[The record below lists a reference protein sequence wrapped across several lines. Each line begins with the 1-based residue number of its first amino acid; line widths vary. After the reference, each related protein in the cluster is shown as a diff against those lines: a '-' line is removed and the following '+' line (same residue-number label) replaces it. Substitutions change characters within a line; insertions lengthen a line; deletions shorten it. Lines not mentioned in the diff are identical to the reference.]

1 MKKRFISL
9 CLTLALAAAPAGAV
23 FSDISSGSLQQTAS
37 VLNSLGIMQGTGNSR
52 FEPGRSLTRAEFC
65 KLAVTA
71 MGIDDASPYASYT
84 IFPDVRAS
92 HWAARYVNAAL
103 RHPEFKDNY
112 IIRGYADGTFGPDK
126 PLTYGEVCTMLLRML
141 GYKESDIGP
150 FWPADYIAQANALGL
165 TRGVSLRDAKTP
177 VTRGDAATM
186 LLNTLGT
193 ATYANG
199 TEGEPLI
206 SKVSSSTVKNCILLE
221 TGETDSSLASDEALF
236 FENGTLGTARKTA
249 GPLDRSLIGV
259 YGTLVIGKKGE
270 IVAVGV
276 VPDTASRQET
286 YKVTSAA
293 ADRIV
298 TETGTFR
305 PDRTTPT
312 YISGTTQTGNSE
324 KGLTPLSEVW
334 SSILPGDTL
343 NAYFNEYG
351 TLTLLAVLPNTSTV
365 SANTFVYGLA
375 TSANIPAEYKI
386 VKNGAIIDRSG
397 LKKYDVVT
405 LDAAKKL
412 ALVYDTRLSGR
423 YKAGTPTVS
432 YPQEVKVY
440 GNSFR
445 ISDSAAAFFKDIK
458 LKDYITLLFDAN
470 GNVAAAY
477 PRSTVSADMQGVVTQ
492 IEEKQATVILTNGI
506 ILRDIP
512 LNMPD
517 DPDTL
522 QTQKRDTY
530 NHRLVSITQ
539 SGETAVLTKCSF
551 SNKTTGEWTIADNK
565 LGSKLVSPR
574 VQVYEEVIPGAPL
587 NHIALADIDL
597 SKIPSSDIRYT
608 VSDSAGTITNIV
620 LSDVTGDSWLYGM
633 GHGEKKFVPP
643 SDGLKNV
650 PWNNLTKE
658 AQQNHVNDGSST
670 HPSTV
675 DNVSWNELTKDAQD
689 EYRKNHP
696 SSYKYYVVLN
706 HWDTTEKKKIEA
718 SYKVLDLPSGLSGG
732 PIAVPKGYST
742 DENIVNTSL
751 DIKKLK
757 LIDTVERTAFDGTSG
772 VRTKDGYYAIADS
785 LGIYDSENREFV
797 PSLQSAKSNYTRF
810 ALYAN
815 DTAEDGGKIRI
826 ITVTNK

>member
-65 KLAVTA
+65 KLAVT
-71 MGIDDASPYASYT
+71 DASPYASYT

-150 FWPADYIAQANALGL
+150 FWPADYIAHANALGL

-199 TEGEPLI
+199 AEGEPLI

-270 IVAVGV
+270 NVAVGV

-343 NAYFNEYG
+343 NAYYNEYG

-405 LDAAKKL
+405 LDAAKQQ
-412 ALVYDTRLSGR
+412 ALVSDTRLSGR

-432 YPQEVKVY
+432 YPQKVEMY
-440 GNSFR
+440 GNSYS
-445 ISDSAAAFFKDIK
+445 ISDNAAAYFKDIK

-470 GNVAAAY
+470 GNVAAAF
-477 PRSTVSADMQGVVTQ
+477 PRSTVSADMQGIVTH
-492 IEEKQATVILTNGI
+492 IDSEKATVTLTNGLT
-506 ILRDIP
+506 LRDMEIDKLEKP
-512 LNMPD
+512 TALMG
-517 DPDTL
+517 
-522 QTQKRDTY
+522 
-530 NHRLVSITQ
+530 RLVSVSTNGDKAVLVKRSLSGKA
-539 SGETAVLTKCSF
+539 SGEWSISDARLGTK
-551 SNKTTGEWTIADNK
+551 T
-565 LGSKLVSPR
+565 VSPR
-574 VQVYEEVIPGAPL
+574 VNVYEEVISGAPL
-587 NHIALADIDL
+587 SRIALSDISL
-597 SKIPSSDIRYT
+597 AKVPSSDIRYT
-608 VSDSAGTITNIV
+608 VTDSAGTITNII
-620 LSDVTGDSWLYGM
+620 LGDVTGESWLYGI
-633 GHGEKKFVPP
+633 GYGERIKDPT
-643 SDGLKNV
+643 SDD
-650 PWNNLTKE
+650 PDHYSE
-658 AQQNHVNDGSST
+658 
-670 HPSTV
+670 
-675 DNVSWNELTKDAQD
+675 E
-689 EYRKNHP
+689 R
-696 SSYKYYVVLN
+696 VVLR
-706 HWDTTEKKKIEA
+706 HWADSKEEK
-718 SYKVLDLPSGLSGG
+718 SSFKVLSLPSGLSGG
-732 PIAVPKGYST
+732 PVAVPKGYST
-742 DENIVNTSL
+742 DENVVNTSL

>member
-84 IFPDVRAS
+84 IFPDVHAS

-177 VTRGDAATM
+177 VTRGDAAAM

-199 TEGEPLI
+199 AEGEPLI

-270 IVAVGV
+270 NVAVGV

-312 YISGTTQTGNSE
+312 YISGTTQTGDSE

-343 NAYFNEYG
+343 NAYYNEYG

-405 LDAAKKL
+405 LDAAKKQ
-412 ALVYDTRLSGR
+412 ALVSDTRLSGR
-423 YKAGTPTVS
+423 YNAGTPTVS
-432 YPQEVKVY
+432 YPQKVELY
-440 GNSFR
+440 GNSYS
-445 ISDSAAAFFKDIK
+445 ISDNAAAYFKDIK

-470 GNVAAAY
+470 GSVAAAF
-477 PRSTVSADMQGVVTQ
+477 PRSTVSADMQGIVTH
-492 IEEKQATVILTNGI
+492 IDGEKATVTLTNGLT
-506 ILRDIP
+506 LRDMEIDKFEKP
-512 LNMPD
+512 TALMG
-517 DPDTL
+517 
-522 QTQKRDTY
+522 
-530 NHRLVSITQ
+530 RLVSVSTNGDKAVLVKRSLSGKA
-539 SGETAVLTKCSF
+539 SGEWS
-551 SNKTTGEWTIADNK
+551 IADAR
-565 LGSKLVSPR
+565 LGTKTVSPR
-574 VQVYEEVIPGAPL
+574 VNVYEEVILGAPL
-587 NHIALADIDL
+587 SRIALSDIALA
-597 SKIPSSDIRYT
+597 KVPSSDIRYT
-608 VSDSAGTITNIV
+608 VTDSAGTITNII
-620 LSDVTGDSWLYGM
+620 LGDVTGESWLYGF
-633 GHGEKKFVPP
+633 GYGKKIKGDPIAPFPESVVN
-643 SDGLKNV
+643 GK
-650 PWNNLTKE
+650 PWRDWNYDD
-658 AQQNHVNDGSST
+658 QQKYLAE
-670 HPSTV
+670 HPT
-675 DNVSWNELTKDAQD
+675 
-689 EYRKNHP
+689 Y
-696 SSYKYYVVLN
+696 SYQVVLDY
-706 HWDTTEKKKIEA
+706 WDSSNSKTAQGKFMVI
-718 SYKVLDLPSGLSGG
+718 SLPSGLSGG
-732 PIAVPKGYST
+732 PVAVPKGYST
-742 DENIVNTSL
+742 DENVVNTSL

>member
-84 IFPDVRAS
+84 IFPDVHAS

-199 TEGEPLI
+199 AEGEPLI

-270 IVAVGV
+270 NVAVGV

-343 NAYFNEYG
+343 NAYYNEYG

-365 SANTFVYGLA
+365 SAHTFVYGLA

-405 LDAAKKL
+405 LDAAKKQ
-412 ALVYDTRLSGR
+412 ALVSDTRLSGR

-432 YPQEVKVY
+432 YPQKVELY
-440 GNSFR
+440 GNSYS
-445 ISDSAAAFFKDIK
+445 ISDNAAAFFKDIK

-470 GNVAAAY
+470 GNVAAAF
-477 PRSTVSADMQGVVTQ
+477 PRSTVSADMQGIVTA
-492 IEEKQATVILTNGI
+492 IDDKNATVTLTNGI
-506 ILRDIP
+506 TLRNMDIDKLEKP
-512 LNMPD
+512 TALMG
-517 DPDTL
+517 
-522 QTQKRDTY
+522 
-530 NHRLVSITQ
+530 RLVSVSTNGDKAVLVKRSLSGKA
-539 SGETAVLTKCSF
+539 SGEWS
-551 SNKTTGEWTIADNK
+551 IADAR
-565 LGSKLVSPR
+565 LGTKTVSPR
-574 VQVYEEVIPGAPL
+574 VNVYEEVISGAPL
-587 NHIALADIDL
+587 SRIALSDIALA
-597 SKIPSSDIRYT
+597 KVPSSDIRYT
-608 VSDSAGTITNIV
+608 VTDSAGTITNII
-620 LSDVTGDSWLYGM
+620 LGDVTGESWLYGI
-633 GHGEKKFVPP
+633 GYGEKIADTSSFEDPK
-643 SDGLKNV
+643 SDEEIDGKK
-650 PWNNLTKE
+650 WSDFTEAEKE
-658 AQQNHVNDGSST
+658 
-670 HPSTV
+670 
-675 DNVSWNELTKDAQD
+675 K
-689 EYRKNHP
+689 YRKDHAR
-696 SSYKYYVVLN
+696 SIESVVLR
-706 HWDTTEKKKIEA
+706 HWADSKEEK
-718 SYKVLDLPSGLSGG
+718 SSFKVLSLPSGLSGG
-732 PIAVPKGYST
+732 PVAVPKGYST
-742 DENIVNTSL
+742 DKNVVNTSL

>member
-270 IVAVGV
+270 NVAVGV

-343 NAYFNEYG
+343 NAYYNEYG

-405 LDAAKKL
+405 LDAAKKQ
-412 ALVYDTRLSGR
+412 ALVSDTRLSGR

-432 YPQEVKVY
+432 YPQKVEMY
-440 GNSFR
+440 GNSYS
-445 ISDSAAAFFKDIK
+445 ISDNAAAYFKDIK

-470 GNVAAAY
+470 GNVAAAF
-477 PRSTVSADMQGVVTQ
+477 PRSTVSADMQGIVTH
-492 IEEKQATVILTNGI
+492 IDSEKATVTLTNGLT
-506 ILRDIP
+506 LRDMEIDKLEKP
-512 LNMPD
+512 TALMG
-517 DPDTL
+517 
-522 QTQKRDTY
+522 
-530 NHRLVSITQ
+530 RLVSVSTNGDKAVLVKRSLSGKA
-539 SGETAVLTKCSF
+539 SGEWSISDARLGTK
-551 SNKTTGEWTIADNK
+551 T
-565 LGSKLVSPR
+565 VSPR
-574 VQVYEEVIPGAPL
+574 VNVYEEVISGAPL
-587 NHIALADIDL
+587 SRIALSDIALA
-597 SKIPSSDIRYT
+597 KVPSSDIRYT
-608 VSDSAGTITNIV
+608 VTDSAGTITNII
-620 LSDVTGDSWLYGM
+620 LSDVTGESWLYGI
-633 GHGEKKFVPP
+633 GYGERIKDPT
-643 SDGLKNV
+643 SDD
-650 PWNNLTKE
+650 PDHYSE
-658 AQQNHVNDGSST
+658 
-670 HPSTV
+670 
-675 DNVSWNELTKDAQD
+675 E
-689 EYRKNHP
+689 R
-696 SSYKYYVVLN
+696 VVLR
-706 HWDTTEKKKIEA
+706 HWADSKEEK
-718 SYKVLDLPSGLSGG
+718 SSFKVLSLPSGLSGG
-732 PIAVPKGYST
+732 PVAVPKGYST
-742 DENIVNTSL
+742 DENVVNTSL

>member
-199 TEGEPLI
+199 AEGEPLI

-270 IVAVGV
+270 NVAVGV

-324 KGLTPLSEVW
+324 KGSDPLSEVW

-343 NAYFNEYG
+343 NAYYNEYG

-405 LDAAKKL
+405 LDAAKQQ
-412 ALVYDTRLSGR
+412 ALVSDTRLSGR

-432 YPQEVKVY
+432 YPQKVEMY
-440 GNSFR
+440 GNSYS
-445 ISDSAAAFFKDIK
+445 ISDNAAAYFKDIK

-470 GNVAAAY
+470 GNVAAAF
-477 PRSTVSADMQGVVTQ
+477 PRSTVSADMQGIVTH
-492 IEEKQATVILTNGI
+492 IDSEKATVTLTNGLT
-506 ILRDIP
+506 LRDMEIDKLEKP
-512 LNMPD
+512 TALMG
-517 DPDTL
+517 
-522 QTQKRDTY
+522 
-530 NHRLVSITQ
+530 RLVSVSTNGDKAVLVKRSLSGKA
-539 SGETAVLTKCSF
+539 SGEWSISDARLGTK
-551 SNKTTGEWTIADNK
+551 T
-565 LGSKLVSPR
+565 VSPR
-574 VQVYEEVIPGAPL
+574 VNVYEEVISGAPL
-587 NHIALADIDL
+587 SRIALSDISL
-597 SKIPSSDIRYT
+597 AKVPSSDIRYT
-608 VSDSAGTITNIV
+608 VTDSAGTITNII
-620 LSDVTGDSWLYGM
+620 LGDVTGESWLYGI
-633 GHGEKKFVPP
+633 GYGERIKDPT
-643 SDGLKNV
+643 SDD
-650 PWNNLTKE
+650 PDHYSE
-658 AQQNHVNDGSST
+658 
-670 HPSTV
+670 
-675 DNVSWNELTKDAQD
+675 E
-689 EYRKNHP
+689 R
-696 SSYKYYVVLN
+696 VVLR
-706 HWDTTEKKKIEA
+706 HWADSKEEK
-718 SYKVLDLPSGLSGG
+718 SSFKVLSLPSGLSGG
-732 PIAVPKGYST
+732 PVAVPKGYST
-742 DENIVNTSL
+742 DENVVNTSL

>member
-84 IFPDVRAS
+84 IFPDVHAS

-199 TEGEPLI
+199 AEGEPLI

-270 IVAVGV
+270 NVAVGV

-343 NAYFNEYG
+343 NAYYNEYG

-405 LDAAKKL
+405 LDAAKKQ
-412 ALVYDTRLSGR
+412 ALVSDTRLSGR

-432 YPQEVKVY
+432 YPQKVEMY
-440 GNSFR
+440 GNSYS
-445 ISDSAAAFFKDIK
+445 ISDNAAAFFKDIK

-470 GNVAAAY
+470 GSVAAAF
-477 PRSTVSADMQGVVTQ
+477 PRSTVSADMQGIVTH
-492 IEEKQATVILTNGI
+492 INSEKATVTLTNGLT
-506 ILRDIP
+506 LRDMEIDKLEKP
-512 LNMPD
+512 TALMG
-517 DPDTL
+517 
-522 QTQKRDTY
+522 
-530 NHRLVSITQ
+530 RLVSVSTNGDKAVLVKRSLSGKA
-539 SGETAVLTKCSF
+539 SGEWS
-551 SNKTTGEWTIADNK
+551 IADAR
-565 LGSKLVSPR
+565 LGTKTVSPR
-574 VQVYEEVIPGAPL
+574 VNVYEEVISGAPL
-587 NHIALADIDL
+587 SRIALSDIALA
-597 SKIPSSDIRYT
+597 KVPSSDIRYT
-608 VSDSAGTITNIV
+608 VTDSAGTITNII
-620 LSDVTGDSWLYGM
+620 LGDVTGESWLYGI
-633 GHGEKKFVPP
+633 GYGERIKDPT
-643 SDGLKNV
+643 SDD
-650 PWNNLTKE
+650 PDHYSE
-658 AQQNHVNDGSST
+658 
-670 HPSTV
+670 
-675 DNVSWNELTKDAQD
+675 E
-689 EYRKNHP
+689 R
-696 SSYKYYVVLN
+696 VVLR
-706 HWDTTEKKKIEA
+706 HWADSKEEK
-718 SYKVLDLPSGLSGG
+718 SSFKVLSLPSGLSGG
-732 PIAVPKGYST
+732 PVAVPKGYST
-742 DENIVNTSL
+742 DENVVNTSL